1 MSGIFIT
8 ATGTDI
14 GKTYVASG
22 LIRRFR
28 RGGKPVDAIKPVATG
43 FDPAQPETSD
53 TGQLLAALGRPA
65 TPENIAR
72 ISPWRFRAP
81 LSPDLAAAR
90 EGRALDFDELVEFS
104 NKVAGACVGTLVVE
118 GIGGIMVPLD
128 TRHTVLDWMC
138 SLRIPL
144 VLITGSYLGS
154 LSHTLT
160 SLEVLHQ
167 RGVSPRAVVVNESAG
182 STVSLADTIS
192 SLSRFSP
199 RTPVI
204 GLKRDDAATLE
215 AALTE
220 IVEMIS

>member
-14 GKTYVASG
+14 GKTYVTSG

-28 RGGKPVDAIKPVATG
+28 REGKPVDAIKPVATG
-43 FDPAQPETSD
+43 FDPAQPDISD

-65 TPENIAR
+65 TPENIAH

-81 LSPDLAAAR
+81 LSPDLAAAC
-90 EGRALDFDELVEFS
+90 EGRVLDFEALIEFS
-104 NKVAGACVGTLVVE
+104 NKAARECTGTLVVE

-128 TRHTVLDWMC
+128 ASHTVLDWMC
-138 SLRIPL
+138 ALRIPL
-144 VLITGSYLGS
+144 VLVAGSYLGS

-160 SLEVLHQ
+160 CLELMRE

-182 STVSLADTIS
+182 STVALADTIS
-192 SLSRFSP
+192 SLSQFS
-199 RTPVI
+199 RRVPVI
-204 GLKRDDAATLE
+204 GLKRDDAVTLE

-220 IVEMIS
+220 IVAIIS